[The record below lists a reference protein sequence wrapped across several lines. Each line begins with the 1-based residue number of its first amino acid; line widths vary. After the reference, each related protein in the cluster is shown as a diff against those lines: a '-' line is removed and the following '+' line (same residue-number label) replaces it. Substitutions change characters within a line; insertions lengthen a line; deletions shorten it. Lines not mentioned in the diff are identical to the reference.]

1 MEVNGDWR
9 CQVCVV
15 PQKNAKKDDKLNIW
29 EIFLKTVIN
38 EVHLSSS
45 YVGCFGSRASFH
57 L

>member
-1 MEVNGDWR
+1 MVIGAVR
-9 CQVCVV
+9 FCVV